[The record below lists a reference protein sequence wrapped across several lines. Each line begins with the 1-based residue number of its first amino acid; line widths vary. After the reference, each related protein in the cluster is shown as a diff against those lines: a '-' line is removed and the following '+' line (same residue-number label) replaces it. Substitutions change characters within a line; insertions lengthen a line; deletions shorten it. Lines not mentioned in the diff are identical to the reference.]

1 LAPERF
7 EIVVRPASLDRSGSG
22 STTGPIWMRHAARDE
37 APQDFPETNWSDF
50 PVVILAWWLDALA
63 ALEGAEVE
71 EATCTFM
78 DGPFEFRVAPAEPT
92 LARVRCFGRGIDADE
107 LVADFRASAATLR
120 KAVRAAAAA
129 VLDECDRRGWAG
141 RDVPEL
147 RRTLESGNRS
157 GSDLTNR

>member
-22 STTGPIWMRHAARDE
+22 RITGPVWVRHARRGE
-37 APQDFPETNWSDF
+37 APQDFPEENWSDF

-63 ALEGAEVE
+63 ALESAEVE

-78 DGPFEFRVAPAEPT
+78 DGPFEFRVARAEPT
-92 LARVRCFGRGIDADE
+92 LLHVRCFGRGIDADDP
-107 LVADFRASAATLR
+107 VADFRAPAAGLHN
-120 KAVRAAAAA
+120 AVRAAADA
-129 VLDECDRRGWAG
+129 VLAECDRRGWAG

-147 RRTLESGNRS
+147 RRARESGR
-157 GSDLTNR
+157 R